1 MKVAEREVEVLLG
14 DAALLLCGSPIE
26 EKATSRGDRS
36 SRGDRCAAAR
46 PRAVKRATTIS
57 PARSSLERGKKR
69 LRTLMNLTPRHDRYG
84 DENSPLRKSALH
96 GLLLTDQPSHS
107 GA

>member
-1 MKVAEREVEVLLG
+1 
-14 DAALLLCGSPIE
+14 
-26 EKATSRGDRS
+26 
-36 SRGDRCAAAR
+36 
-46 PRAVKRATTIS
+46 
-57 PARSSLERGKKR
+57 
-69 LRTLMNLTPRHDRYG
+69 MNLTPRHDRYG